1 MKRDHE
7 LRCAHI
13 PSAKQSEI
21 ALMERVRGRVAEG
34 QSLAKAEK
42 KEAKKFKYVHV
53 TKYSKFSFEMS
64 LH

>member
-1 MKRDHE
+1 
-7 LRCAHI
+7 
-13 PSAKQSEI
+13 
-21 ALMERVRGRVAEG
+21 MERVRGRVAEG

-53 TKYSKFSFEMS
+53 TKYSILSFEMS